1 MTIFRELQSATVK
14 GYTLA
19 QDTQQHPI
27 AGVYSVDDYGQL
39 VPSSTTRDIEITIKP
54 YSQQNVTD
62 PRYVDVE
69 AVGLTRDYIA
79 PGEVISLAQG
89 DFRVKYV
96 IPTPRWQEAL
106 LVRL

>member
-1 MTIFRELQSATVK
+1 MTIFRELQSATVT
-14 GYTLA
+14 GY
-19 QDTQQHPI
+19 DTES

-39 VPSSTTRDIEITIKP
+39 VPSSTTRDIEITLKP